1 MITYITINCKHIRHP
16 KATNLQRTHNNIMS
30 LKSPPEQLLL
40 TPTNITNFPREI
52 HLNILTFLRATDL
65 SSLQRTSRTFNN
77 RILIGEVVN
86 HYANVVVSCCV

>member
-1 MITYITINCKHIRHP
+1 
-16 KATNLQRTHNNIMS
+16 MS

-77 RILIGEVVN
+77 RILIGKVVT
-86 HYANVVVSCCV
+86 HYANVVVSFYVCV

>member
-1 MITYITINCKHIRHP
+1 
-16 KATNLQRTHNNIMS
+16 MS
-30 LKSPPEQLLL
+30 LKSPPEQLL

-77 RILIGEVVN
+77 RVLIGEVVN
-86 HYANVVVSCCV
+86 HYANVVVSCVFVCVMCMFFVLCNIAISI

>member
-1 MITYITINCKHIRHP
+1 
-16 KATNLQRTHNNIMS
+16 MS
-30 LKSPPEQLLL
+30 LKSPPEQLL

-86 HYANVVVSCCV
+86 HYANVVVSCVFVCVMMCMFFVLY

>member
-1 MITYITINCKHIRHP
+1 
-16 KATNLQRTHNNIMS
+16 MS
-30 LKSPPEQLLL
+30 LKSPPEQLIL

-86 HYANVVVSCCV
+86 HRAALESAVLSNIKVEELGV

>member
-1 MITYITINCKHIRHP
+1 
-16 KATNLQRTHNNIMS
+16 MS
-30 LKSPPEQLLL
+30 LKSPPEQLIL

-86 HYANVVVSCCV
+86 HYANVVVSFCVLCVMCMFFRYCCGRKYVDITDQLFLT